1 MGAISLADISLTPL
15 ARIPTKGGDVLHG
28 IKLTEQSYAG
38 FGEAYFSWVDIHAIK
53 AWKRHLK
60 MTMNV
65 IVPFGQTRFV
75 FRLPGEDVYRVEDIG
90 VERYARIT
98 VPPGIWFGFKGLSS
112 PQSLVLNVA
121 SIAHDPAEVERVSV
135 GEFKYDWGK

>member
-1 MGAISLADISLTPL
+1 MGAISLADISLTAL

-28 IKLTEQSYAG
+28 IKLTDQSYSG
-38 FGEAYFSWVDIHAIK
+38 FGEAYFSWVDMNAIK

-121 SIAHDPAEVERVSV
+121 SIAHDPTEVERVSV
-135 GEFKYDWGK
+135 SEFKYDWGK

>member
-75 FRLPGEDVYRVEDIG
+75 FRLPGDDVYRVEDIG

-121 SIAHDPAEVERVSV
+121 SIAHDPTEVERVSI